1 MKAII
6 TKYHGPTNTK
16 GSRIS
21 ARDSDGHRVYISRE
35 CDLHIEDSHKAAAIA
50 LCKKMNWHGKLVGG
64 DFGPDE
70 RVFAWL
76 TSDAQNFFDV

>member
-21 ARDSDGHRVYISRE
+21 ADDGDGNRCYISYP
-35 CDLHIEDSHKAAAIA
+35 HHVSGEDVHRLAAEA
-50 LCKKMNWHGKLVGG
+50 LCAKMGWSGAETLRGG
-64 DFGPDE
+64 ATRTGYAF
-70 RVFAWL
+70 VFCDP
-76 TSDAQNFFDV
+76 S